1 MNGTSGTARRAGLSA
16 PRRNRFFHGKMMD
29 VHHFELET
37 EYGMG
42 MRRLLNRLVTGSGVV
57 CGLDV
62 EAGDDG
68 CSVEVTAGVAIDRW
82 GREIVVPARTASIP
96 IPPALVERMCGRT
109 GEPEKGD
116 GGGRAE
122 SDQESEQRPGYEQKY
137 PRDEAWVTVVLC
149 YHECETDPVAVLAGD
164 CSTSTPCAPGAI
176 KEQYRITFEPGKAE
190 APELSCRFPDV
201 LAQGE
206 LDYAALARWI
216 TRECPAPPRNPCIPL
231 ANVRLDC
238 DRDHCAVDDIDITV
252 RPVVFGNDI
261 LIDILTRI
269 VEEGRSDSKY
279 ER

>member
-1 MNGTSGTARRAGLSA
+1 
-16 PRRNRFFHGKMMD
+16 MMD

-37 EYGMG
+37 AYGIG

-68 CSVEVTAGVAIDRW
+68 CSVEITAGVAIDRW
-82 GREIVVPARTASIP
+82 GREIVVPARTAPVP
-96 IPPALVERMCGRT
+96 IPPALVDRVCGRT
-109 GEPEKGD
+109 GEEEDGEQAGPGD
-116 GGGRAE
+116 ER
-122 SDQESEQRPGYEQKY
+122 RY
-137 PRDEAWVTVVLC
+137 PRDEAWLTVALC

-164 CSTSTPCAPGAI
+164 CSTATPCAPGAI
-176 KEQYRITFEPGKAE
+176 REQYRITFEPGRAE

-231 ANVRLDC
+231 ANVRLSC
-238 DRDHCAVDDIDITV
+238 DRDHCAIDANDIDITV
-252 RPVVFGNDI
+252 RPVVFGNDV
-261 LIDILTRI
+261 LVDVLTRI
-269 VEEGRSDSKY
+269 VEESRSDSRH

>member
-1 MNGTSGTARRAGLSA
+1 MNGSSGTARRAGLRA

-37 EYGMG
+37 EYGIG

-62 EAGDDG
+62 EAGGDG
-68 CSVEVTAGVAIDRW
+68 CSVEVTSGVAIDRW

-96 IPPALVERMCGRT
+96 IPPALVERVCGRT
-109 GEPEKGD
+109 EEPDQGE
-116 GGGRAE
+116 
-122 SDQESEQRPGYEQKY
+122 EQRPGYEQKY
-137 PRDEAWVTVVLC
+137 SRDEAWVTVALC

-176 KEQYRITFEPGKAE
+176 REQYRITFAPGKAE

-216 TRECPAPPRNPCIPL
+216 TRECPTPPRNPCIPL

-238 DRDHCAVDDIDITV
+238 DEDHCSVDDVDITV

-269 VEEGRSDSKY
+269 VDEGRSDSKY